1 MIDSQTVISRS
12 SWQIG
17 WPATWRILTLHGR
30 SRVSLHFV
38 KTGIAVIVAVAVLMI
53 GYIPSAAGF
62 GSTPAL
68 QLPWGFGQARNVSGF
83 TYGSA
88 NQVCGG
94 VPTTHTGLERYAID
108 FGLNFEEVDAAAYGT
123 VGAEGYTS
131 GGGYY
136 MWIQHQRNVQT
147 YYGHLSAYSVTV
159 GTIVYKGQPIATS
172 GNSGPPGTGAHI
184 HFRVTTGGTGPFT
197 GTAYM
202 PEPMGGLGPPGY
214 TGWQNYGCNI
224 DTNTTFTSTPPNQQV
239 NVNSTQSSNTDVFIR
254 GGDGGAWHSPTNSSG
269 LPNGWETLGG
279 TIQGT
284 PVGVAVGPGT
294 RIDAYALGQ
303 DASVWHDIWIT
314 GTWYGWNREALNQTS
329 GSSETE
335 EVTAT
340 RALNGTI
347 DLFIR
352 GVNGDGWHAK
362 TDGGGEIVSWES
374 IGGGLKGAPV
384 GSWNWQNNTLDV
396 YAIGINDQVFH
407 RILWSDGTWS
417 GWLTTT
423 NAQASGQSESEMVT
437 SARRSDGTMD
447 LFLRASNGAPLH
459 SVTDSD
465 GNPGPWLSLGGSIKG
480 TPWGQ
485 WNGSILR
492 VYAVGLGDGVFVQT
506 WNGSS
511 WSGWV
516 QGSGIT
522 A

>member
-1 MIDSQTVISRS
+1 MS
-12 SWQIG
+12 SAQQ
-17 WPATWRILTLHGR
+17 RILTQRDRMGLA
-30 SRVSLHFV
+30 LPLA
-38 KTGIAVIVAVAVLMI
+38 KAGIAVTVAMAGLMV

-62 GSTPAL
+62 GSTPGL
-68 QLPWGFGQARNVSGF
+68 QLPWRFGQARNVSGF

-88 NQVCGG
+88 QQLCDG
-94 VPTTHTGLERYAID
+94 VRTTHTGLEAYAID

-123 VGAEGYTS
+123 VRDEGYTS
-131 GGGYY
+131 LGGYY
-136 MWIQHQRNVQT
+136 MWIQHGQIQT
-147 YYGHLSAYSVTV
+147 YYGHLSAYSVSV
-159 GTIVYKGQPIATS
+159 GTVVYKGQPIATS

-184 HFRVTTGGTGPFT
+184 HFRATTGGTGAFN

-214 TGWQNYGCNI
+214 TGWQNYGCSLDI
-224 DTNTTFTSTPPNQQV
+224 TTTFISTPPNQQV
-239 NVNSTQSSNTDVFIR
+239 NVNSTQSSTTDVFIR
-254 GGDGGAWHSPTNSSG
+254 GGDGGAWHSPTDSSG

-284 PVGVAVGPGT
+284 PVGVGT
-294 RIDAYALGQ
+294 AAGARIDAYALGQ
-303 DASVWHDIWIT
+303 DDSVWHDIWIT
-314 GTWYGWNREALNQTS
+314 GTWYGWNRPATNHTS

-340 RALNGTI
+340 RALDGTI

-352 GVNGDGWHAK
+352 GVSGDGWHAK

-374 IGGGLKGAPV
+374 IGGTLKGAPV
-384 GSWNWQNNTLDV
+384 GSWDWQRSRLDV
-396 YAIGINDQVFH
+396 YAIGMNDQVFH
-407 RILWSDGTWS
+407 DIFWASSGSWS
-417 GWLTTT
+417 GWLTTL
-423 NAQASGQSESEMVT
+423 NPQASGQSESEMVT

-447 LFLRASNGAPLH
+447 LFLRSSNGNPLH
-459 SVTDSD
+459 SVTDSG
-465 GNPGPWLSLGGSIKG
+465 GNPGPWLSLGGTIKG

-485 WNGSILR
+485 WSGSNLR
-492 VYAVGLGDGVFVQT
+492 VYAVGLGDGLFVQT
-506 WNGSS
+506 WNGSA